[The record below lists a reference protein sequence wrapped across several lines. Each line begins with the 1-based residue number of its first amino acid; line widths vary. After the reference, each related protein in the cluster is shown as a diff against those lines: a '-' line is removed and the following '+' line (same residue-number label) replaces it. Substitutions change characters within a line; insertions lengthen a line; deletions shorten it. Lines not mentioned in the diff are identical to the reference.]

1 MYIFSKALAGSGGKG
16 VRAFTDLLKS
26 LENLEELYVM
36 NDGISE
42 EVAAALF
49 ELIPSIEKLRFFTP
63 TT

>member
-1 MYIFSKALAGSGGKG
+1 MCIFSKALAGSGGKG

-49 ELIPSIEKLRFFTP
+49 ELIPSIEKLKFFTP